1 VKLQTKSYLITAMA
15 AAILLAGCAS
25 GPTGEPAQ
33 TSAANRVLEAYDV
46 PDLLA
51 QAAPAINQSLDKNL
65 PDDTSQ
71 ADREQLRSAVYA
83 AYAPDALYADVAQ
96 RLRSAADAEDH
107 KRDLASSADELNAP
121 LAQRMISLESVTG
134 DENFAA
140 SFNSFMEQPASD
152 NRKARLRIIDALAD
166 NMQIVQLQTA
176 FNVTLLETMIRSRN
190 AVVDSAQQVDETQVE
205 RMLTNTRSGIRG
217 QLEERVPQMLLYV
230 YRDVDDATLQSY
242 ADLQSQPDL
251 MWANR
256 AVENA
261 IIASLSAAG
270 KKVPAAYS
278 TGS

>member
-96 RLRSAADAEDH
+96 RLRSAADAEGH
-107 KRDLASSADELNAP
+107 KRDLASSANELNAP

>member
-1 VKLQTKSYLITAMA
+1 MKSYLITAMA
-15 AAILLAGCAS
+15 AAVMLAGCAS

-51 QAAPAINQSLDKNL
+51 QAAPAVNQSLDKNL
-65 PDDTSQ
+65 PDDTG
-71 ADREQLRSAVYA
+71 AAERERLRNAVFQ
-83 AYAPDALYADVAQ
+83 AYAPDALYADVTQ
-96 RLRSAADAEDH
+96 RLRSAADADGS
-107 KRDLASSADELNAP
+107 KRELASAADALNTP

-134 DENFAA
+134 DDSFAS
-140 SFNSFMEQPASD
+140 SFASFMEQPASD

-166 NMQIVQLQTA
+166 DMQIIQLQTA

-190 AVVDSAQQVDETQVE
+190 AVVDSEQQVDEEQVE
-205 RMLTNTRSGIRG
+205 SMLSNTRSGIRG
-217 QLEERVPQMLLYV
+217 QLEQRVPQMLLYV
-230 YRDVDDATLQSY
+230 YRDVDDADLQAY
-242 ADLQSQPDL
+242 ADLQSQPD
-251 MWANR
+251 MVWTNR

-270 KKVPAAYS
+270 EKVPAAYN

>member
-1 VKLQTKSYLITAMA
+1 MA

-96 RLRSAADAEDH
+96 RLRSAADAEGH

>member
-1 VKLQTKSYLITAMA
+1 MKLQTKSYLITAMA

-96 RLRSAADAEDH
+96 RLRSAADAEGH